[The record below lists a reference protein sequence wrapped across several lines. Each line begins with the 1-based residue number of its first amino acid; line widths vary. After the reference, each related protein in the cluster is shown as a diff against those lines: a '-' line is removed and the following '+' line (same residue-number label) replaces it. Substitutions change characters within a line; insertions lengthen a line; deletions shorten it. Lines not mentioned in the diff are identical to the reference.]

1 MNKVI
6 TPKEAIDISSKLH
19 EEDKIIVLTGGCF
32 DVLHFGHI
40 SFLKKAKNI
49 GDILFLLLESDQS
62 VKIKKGN
69 ERPVNNQK
77 NRASNLAKYKFVDYV
92 IMLPKLEKN
101 EEYDR
106 LVTQIRP
113 DIIASTKNDPNS
125 VHKRRQ
131 AKLVGAEYKEVIER
145 ILNLSTTS
153 LLKGKS

>member
-6 TPKEAIDISSKLH
+6 TPKEAIDISSKLRS
-19 EEDKIIVLTGGCF
+19 EDKIIVLTGGCF

-40 SFLKKAKNI
+40 SFLKNAKNI
-49 GDILFLLLESDQS
+49 GDKIFLLLESDGS
-62 VKIKKGN
+62 VKIKKGKD
-69 ERPVNNQK
+69 RPVNNQK
-77 NRASNLAKYKFVDYV
+77 NRANNLARYKFVDYV

-113 DIIASTKNDPNS
+113 DVIASTKNDPNS
-125 VHKRRQ
+125 AHKRRQ

-145 ILNLSTTS
+145 ISNLSTTS

>member
-6 TPKEAIDISSKLH
+6 TPKEAVNISSKLRR
-19 EEDKIIVLTGGCF
+19 EDKIIVLAGGCF

-49 GDILFLLLESDQS
+49 GDKLFLLLESDES
-62 VKIKKGN
+62 VKIKKGKD
-69 ERPVNNQK
+69 RPVNNQK
-77 NRASNLAKYKFVDYV
+77 NRANNLAKLKFVDYV

-113 DIIASTKNDPNS
+113 DVIASTKNDPNS

-131 AKLVGAEYKEVIER
+131 AKLVEAIYIEVIR
-145 ILNLSTTS
+145 RLSNLSTTS